1 MRSRFSESEQV
12 VLTSCS
18 YDCGARCLL
27 KVHVRDGRI
36 ERIGTDERPMPSLKA
51 CIRGL
56 SQKDVVYAPDR
67 LMQPLKRVGRRGE
80 GRFDPISWKEAFGK
94 VSRELSRVKDTYG
107 NSAIFLMEYSGSLS
121 PLQGM
126 GKVARRFFS
135 LFGGCTTTWGSTSC
149 EAALGSSLATFG
161 TPFTGT
167 TRDNFLHSK
176 LIILWGWDPFI
187 TRFGPTTAHYLM
199 EAKKAGAKIICVDP
213 RLSHSGKALAEQWIP
228 IKPCTDT
235 AMLMAMAYVMIHED
249 LYDRSFVQAYTVGFE
264 KFEEYVLGRK
274 DRIPKTPGWAE
285 AITGIEAQTIEQL
298 ARDYATLKPAALTAG
313 WAPGR
318 TAYGEQYH
326 RAASVLAA
334 MTGNI
339 GIPGGYTAGGAGR
352 IPFGFLTETLPV
364 PESNFSSVNV
374 AHIYDAIIQ
383 GRSGGYSRD
392 IKLVYIVG
400 CNLLNQFLNV
410 NKGVKALQVPEFI
423 VVHERFLTPTARYAD
438 IILPVTTSM
447 ERVDIGQPWGGG
459 PYTLFMEKA
468 IEPVGE
474 SKSDLEIFSELAS
487 HLNLTDFNH
496 RSDEEWLKAFVDA
509 TPALPEYEV
518 FKEKGFHEVDLA
530 RPWVAF
536 REQIE
541 NHVPFST
548 PSGKIEIYSESIA
561 QMNQALM
568 PPIPQYI
575 EPWEGPKDPLIRK
588 YPLQLI
594 SPHAKTRVNSQLD
607 NIPTLKA
614 LADDTVWISPED
626 AEARGI
632 QNGNRVR
639 VFNDRGQMVRVATV
653 TGRIMPGVVS
663 LDAGAWYQPDEK
675 GVDQGGCVNVLTRD
689 ERSPMG
695 AFPCNSCLV
704 QIEIEV
710 TVQ

>member
-1 MRSRFSESEQV
+1 MASRNQSSSEEQV
-12 VLTSCS
+12 ILTSCS

-27 KVHVRDGRI
+27 KVHIRDGRI
-36 ERIGTDERPMPSLKA
+36 DRIGTDDRPMPSLKA

-67 LMQPLKRVGRRGE
+67 LTRPLKRIGKRGE
-80 GRFDPISWKEAFGK
+80 GRFEPISWEEAFETVCK
-94 VSRELSRVKDTYG
+94 ELSRVRDVYG

-126 GKVARRFFS
+126 GKAARRFFS
-135 LFGGCTTTWGSTSC
+135 LFGGCTTTRGSASY

-176 LIILWGWDPFI
+176 LIILWGFNPFT

-213 RLSHSGKALAEQWIP
+213 RLSPSGQSLAGQWVS

-235 AMLMAMAYVMIHED
+235 ALLIAMAYVMIHEK
-249 LYDRSFVQAYTVGFE
+249 LHDRSFVQAHTVGFE
-264 KFEEYVLGRK
+264 KFEEYVLGRE
-274 DRIPKTPGWAE
+274 DRVPKTPDWAAE
-285 AITGIEAQTIEQL
+285 ITGVQAQVIEQL
-298 ARDYATLKPAALTAG
+298 ARDYATLKPAALIAG

-326 RAASVLAA
+326 RAASTLAA

-339 GIPGGYTAGGAGR
+339 GVIGGYAAGGTGR
-352 IPFGFLTETLPV
+352 IPFGLLKETLPV
-364 PESNFSSVNV
+364 PGNLGPTISVAN
-374 AHIYDAIIQ
+374 IYDAFLQ
-383 GRSGGYSRD
+383 GRSGGYPND
-392 IKLVYIVG
+392 MKLAYIVG
-400 CNLLNQFLNV
+400 CNLLNQFLNT
-410 NKGVKALQVPEFI
+410 NKGARALQVPEFI

-438 IILPVTTSM
+438 IVLPVTTAM
-447 ERVDIGQPWGGG
+447 ERVDVGQPWTGGD
-459 PYTLFMEKA
+459 YFIFMEKA
-468 IEPVGE
+468 IEPLGE
-474 SKSDLEIFSELAS
+474 TKSDLEIFTELAKR
-487 HLNLTDFNH
+487 LNMTEYNN
-496 RSDEEWLKAFVDA
+496 RTDEEWLMAFVTA
-509 TPALPEYEV
+509 TSDLPEYEA
-518 FKEKGFHEVDLA
+518 FKKAGFHEINLS

-536 REQIE
+536 QEQIE
-541 NHVPFST
+541 EHTPFPT

-561 QMNQALM
+561 QMNQALT

-575 EPWEGPKDPLIRK
+575 DPWEGPKDPLIRK

-607 NIPTLKA
+607 NIPKLKA
-614 LADDTVWISPED
+614 LADDTLWISPED

-632 QNGNRVR
+632 QDGNRVK

-653 TGRIMPGVVS
+653 TDRIMPGVVS
-663 LDAGAWYQPDEK
+663 LDAGAWYQPDAQ
-675 GVDQGGCVNVLTRD
+675 GVDRGGCVNVLTKD
-689 ERSPMG
+689 DRSPMG

-704 QIEIEV
+704 QIEIEK
-710 TVQ
+710 